1 MTRRLFIGWSVGL
14 LSILI
19 LLQRAAHADIYMKQK
34 QHIDAISVMGQT
46 QPAQDV
52 IAEIWITPTKMAT
65 SNEKQKT
72 VVDLEKQIVTFA
84 DHEKKT
90 VTTMPLD
97 FAQMVKNQEKEMSA
111 EDQAAFQQF
120 MGKMMD
126 IKMSVKPT
134 SEKKKIG
141 KWDCQKYIQTME
153 MAMGTMTSE
162 IWATTDIK
170 IDEQLYVKFTTAMM
184 AQMPG
189 VGQNMKEIMHEAQK
203 IKGIHVLSQ
212 QTNAMMG
219 QSFSSSTELIEFKEG
234 TAPASVFT
242 MPTGYKTQK
251 SF

>member
-1 MTRRLFIGWSVGL
+1 MTRRLFMGWTVGL
-14 LSILI
+14 FSILV
-19 LLQRAAHADIYMKQK
+19 LLPHIAHSDIYMKQK
-34 QHIDAISVMGQT
+34 QHIDAISAMGQN
-46 QPAQDV
+46 QPAQDLIV
-52 IAEIWITPTKMAT
+52 EIWITKTKMMT

-72 VVDLEKQIVTFA
+72 VVDLEKQVVTFA

-97 FAQMVKNQEKEMSA
+97 FTQMVKNQEKEMSA

-126 IKMSVKPT
+126 IKVSVKPT

-141 KWDCQKYIQTME
+141 KWECQKYIQTIE

-170 IDEQLYVKFTTAMM
+170 IDEQLYAKFNAALM

-189 VGQNMKEIMHEAQK
+189 LSQNVNKIMEETQK
-203 IKGIHVLSQ
+203 IKGVHVLSK
-212 QTNAMMG
+212 QTNEMMG
-219 QSFSSSTELIEFKEG
+219 QSFSSSTELIDFKEAA
-234 TAPASVFT
+234 APAGVFA
-242 MPTGYKTQK
+242 MPSGYKSQNP
-251 SF
+251 F